1 MFLDVSVILFTGGV
15 IPACIVGGIPACLAA
30 GGVCYPS
37 MPCSRGVPAPGGVC
51 FRGGACSRGVC
62 VWRPHPPRSRRRL
75 LRTVRILL
83 ECILVYLV
91 NILPGFVICAR
102 QLDRIV
108 DIHLDFTLSN
118 IKNKK
123 MPGLR
128 KYKEQKLYVRSKITI
143 KIA

>member
-1 MFLDVSVILFTGGV
+1 
-15 IPACIVGGIPACLAA
+15 
-30 GGVCYPS
+30 
-37 MPCSRGVPAPGGVC
+37 MPCSRGVPAGGCLLLGEKGSAPGGYVC
-51 FRGGACSRGVC
+51 GDH
-62 VWRPHPPRSRRRL
+62 PPPRSRQLL
-75 LRTVRILL
+75 LRKVRILL

-123 MPGLR
+123 LPGLR